1 MTRRRNLKGRQRLA
15 DVDGEIDQNSG
26 AAAVDATTAA
36 LARAFDSAWERFI
49 EIEGSR
55 VDNEDNRKR
64 LAARIVALARA
75 GETDEDT
82 LAQSA
87 LIHLCVLEEA
97 TRLGSKLKTAAAAPL
112 PSPPAEPATT
122 PQAFSPQV
130 VAAMSEALERCVE
143 TLPLQTPSRVLQF
156 LSDRILEDASRG
168 EHDPQRLSELALEA
182 LRTR

>member
-1 MTRRRNLKGRQRLA
+1 MDSDT
-15 DVDGEIDQNSG
+15 DNSAG
-26 AAAVDATTAA
+26 VSPPDERTAA

-55 VDNEDNRKR
+55 ADTDDNRKR

-75 GETDEDT
+75 GESDEDT

-97 TRLGSKLKTAAAAPL
+97 ARLGSKLKTAVAPPVAPPPGEAAP
-112 PSPPAEPATT
+112 T
-122 PQAFSPQV
+122 PHAFSPQV
-130 VAAMSEALERCVE
+130 VAAMSQALERCVE
-143 TLPLQTPSRVLQF
+143 TLPLQTPSSVLQF
-156 LSDRILEDASRG
+156 LSDRILEHASRG
-168 EHDPQRLSELALEA
+168 EHDPERLSELALEA

>member
-1 MTRRRNLKGRQRLA
+1 M
-15 DVDGEIDQNSG
+15 NSDTDNSAG
-26 AAAVDATTAA
+26 ASPPDERTAA
-36 LARAFDSAWERFI
+36 LARAFDSAWERFV

-55 VDNEDNRKR
+55 AETDDNRKR
-64 LAARIVALARA
+64 LAARIVALSRA

-97 TRLGSKLKTAAAAPL
+97 ARLGSKLKTAA
-112 PSPPAEPATT
+112 PSPAPPTGPAQS

-130 VAAMSEALERCVE
+130 VVAMSQALELCVE
-143 TLPLQTPSRVLQF
+143 TLPLQTPSSALQF

-168 EHDPQRLSELALEA
+168 EHDPERLSQLALEA
-182 LRTR
+182 LRSR

>member
-1 MTRRRNLKGRQRLA
+1 MTETAGLSAPDER
-15 DVDGEIDQNSG
+15 
-26 AAAVDATTAA
+26 TAA

-55 VDNEDNRKR
+55 ADTDDNRKR

-97 TRLGSKLKTAAAAPL
+97 ARLGSKLKAPAAAPVPPP
-112 PSPPAEPATT
+112 PSDSQPAPHAFAPP
-122 PQAFSPQV
+122 V

-143 TLPLQTPSRVLQF
+143 TLPLQTPSSVLQF